1 MIHGKP
7 IEPVIKINPD
17 MKDVMSFEVVQHN
30 HKALLD
36 AEYINTMAK
45 ARSINQHQI
54 EMPTTNKKT
63 LIISRKLGFKKMRS
77 GLGQWKMLTTPNEE
91 CWICG

>member
-45 ARSINQHQI
+45 ARTIN
-54 EMPTTNKKT
+54 
-63 LIISRKLGFKKMRS
+63 
-77 GLGQWKMLTTPNEE
+77 
-91 CWICG
+91 